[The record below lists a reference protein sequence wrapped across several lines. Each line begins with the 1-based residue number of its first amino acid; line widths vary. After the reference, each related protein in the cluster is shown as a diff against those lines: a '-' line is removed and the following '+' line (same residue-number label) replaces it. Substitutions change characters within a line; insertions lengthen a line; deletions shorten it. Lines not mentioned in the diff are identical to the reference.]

1 MSRTATS
8 GRAPRETT
16 LRPRADHCGVERD
29 RAARC
34 PWPTG
39 LSAPLSAA
47 AAPLIG
53 GGELPFLAL
62 GLFSL
67 AVLAPAPDRLGAAS
81 HGDERNNLLDHLHAP
96 TRGLEPHQTAR
107 CSSGAETEMPKPA
120 DLAVLGLRPH
130 DYFTGTRSLSTLN
143 GSGRAKW
150 SLGPSGRAPGRGL
163 CRSSNNAR
171 QPRAGRARYARS
183 SLYRLARARVSR
195 ELHRRQP
202 CHRKARLADGKKQC
216 VKKHR

>member
-81 HGDERNNLLDHLHAP
+81 HGDERNNLLDQPPRSNPGPRTPSDRPLLKWRRDRNAEARRPCGPRASTPRLFHGYAIAVNAERERP
-96 TRGLEPHQTAR
+96 REMESRAEWTRAR
-107 CSSGAETEMPKPA
+107 P
-120 DLAVLGLRPH
+120 
-130 DYFTGTRSLSTLN
+130 RSLS
-143 GSGRAKW
+143 
-150 SLGPSGRAPGRGL
+150 
-163 CRSSNNAR
+163 
-171 QPRAGRARYARS
+171 
-183 SLYRLARARVSR
+183 
-195 ELHRRQP
+195 
-202 CHRKARLADGKKQC
+202 
-216 VKKHR
+216 

>member
-8 GRAPRETT
+8 GRAPRDTT
-16 LRPRADHCGVERD
+16 SRPRADHCGVERD

-53 GGELPFLAL
+53 GGKLPFLAL

-107 CSSGAETEMPKPA
+107 CSVAAVISRSIGRASKVEASRALPSPSQRRPA
-120 DLAVLGLRPH
+120 VPRGLRARGPAREPGRRLDPRSLAVRL
-130 DYFTGTRSLSTLN
+130 
-143 GSGRAKW
+143 
-150 SLGPSGRAPGRGL
+150 GRG
-163 CRSSNNAR
+163 RHRFA
-171 QPRAGRARYARS
+171 PA
-183 SLYRLARARVSR
+183 SR
-195 ELHRRQP
+195 
-202 CHRKARLADGKKQC
+202 GS
-216 VKKHR
+216 VG